1 MLPMFQFKL
10 SQLMKKVLSSSQQ
23 SFLMMTPGDEYQMF
37 KLFDFNCSKIIM
49 LMLFINFCL
58 LNLKFIVFLHLPIGI
73 SLTTWMSAASDP
85 HTPS

>member
-37 KLFDFNCSKIIM
+37 KLFDFNCSKI
-49 LMLFINFCL
+49 MLFINL
-58 LNLKFIVFLHLPIGI
+58 LNLKFIVFLHLPIDI

-85 HTPS
+85 HTQS

>member
-37 KLFDFNCSKIIM
+37 KLFDFNCSKI
-49 LMLFINFCL
+49 MLFINL